1 MEVACI
7 VDRFEVVVKK
17 RTKRRGTRCLSKALD
32 DEGHFWEGGAIGC
45 EWL

>member
-1 MEVACI
+1 MEVAGI

-32 DEGHFWEGGAIGC
+32 DEGHFWEGGAICC